1 MLTER
6 LDEGL
11 LVLRHMLHWHLIDLT
26 YRDLNETKAGTR
38 RFDGKPFV
46 DRPDFGSLP
55 EKAREEPNYLC
66 FVSKGQEANFQEI
79 YI

>member
-26 YRDLNETKAGTR
+26 YCDLNETKAGTKR
-38 RFDGKPFV
+38 WDGKPFV
-46 DRPDFGSLP
+46 DRPAFDSLP
-55 EKAREEPNYLC
+55 EEAREETVILL
-66 FVSKGQEANFQEI
+66 F
-79 YI
+79 

>member
-26 YRDLNETKAGTR
+26 YCDLNETKAGTR
-38 RFDGKPFV
+38 RWDGKPFV
-46 DRPDFGSLP
+46 DRPDFDSLP
-55 EKAREEPNYLC
+55 EKAREEQNQ
-66 FVSKGQEANFQEI
+66 VSKK
-79 YI
+79 